1 MEQPAK
7 KMNPI
12 KKINRLT
19 HQKVVPGETVQDR
32 IFGSHTM
39 DREDGAARRNGLGNG
54 LQQRLQSDWFL

>member
-32 IFGSHTM
+32 IFVSHAT
-39 DREDGAARRNGLGNG
+39 DRKNSIARRNGLGDS
-54 LQQRLQSDWFL
+54 LQQRLQLDWFL